1 MHGKLDHACRSKVSA
16 PDNLRVQMVNI
27 FLTHCP
33 LHDEIFQAQCSRRR
47 VLESLAGEHR
57 TILPSCAN
65 LLINPLTALFS
76 PRSSLDIS
84 LPVFLPRRQHF
95 QSLAQVRRER
105 SGFLC
110 SLCFK
115 LSHRAQPPPVRKVCS
130 FKARKFSDLVE
141 EREVKDEN
149 CAIAARFANRRKAA
163 STSN

>member
-1 MHGKLDHACRSKVSA
+1 MKYFKRSARDGVFS
-16 PDNLRVQMVNI
+16 NRW
-27 FLTHCP
+27 
-33 LHDEIFQAQCSRRR
+33 
-47 VLESLAGEHR
+47 LAEHR

-84 LPVFLPRRQHF
+84 LTDFLPRRQHF

-149 CAIAARFANRRKAA
+149 CAIAARICKSKKGGQHQQLRLQTGKLCNQSGIEIARRLRSANSVQRK
-163 STSN
+163 